1 MGDLGKG
8 EAAEMKS
15 CVIIACVVATV
26 LVSVSSYEEVDK
38 MAEEAS
44 PVPEQEMISA
54 KAEVGHRGCQHRC
67 RVNVCSV
74 TVFQHCNYG
83 GYRINLP
90 PGRYGMNDL
99 IRRGMRNDDLS
110 SVQVHGHCTATMY
123 EHAWFNGGRMVK
135 TGNDNCFTN
144 DRLRMIQLP
153 SGEKPKMSKDFQ
165 IVVEETNPDSP
176 TEEEMLVQTKASWGR
191 RRRRRYVS
199 WNDQISSIGVANRGT
214 SRHCWWDCRERDA
227 KNRER
232 SSKAHERS
240 HKERVN
246 KERSNKERANK
257 ERTNKERSNK
267 ERSHKERV
275 NKERNNKERSRKEQ
289 LQKAERRQKYLRERA
304 IKLHHERTAKANE
317 RRAKERS
324 HKERTSKERTHKER
338 TNKER
343 NNKER
348 TSKERTAKER
358 SAKERVSKERKNKER
373 YAKER
378 SAKERSYKKRERANK
393 ERANKERS
401 KKEKAAKER
410 NAKERERAN
419 KERSWKE
426 RRNKERNNKERSSKE
441 AKAKE
446 KAAKKKAEK
455 DAKAKREKQ
464 AKKDEKIAKERTKKE
479 RSLKSQIAAAKRAHE
494 KARKGEG
501 SAKKECKR
509 KHGAWKAKR
518 KQLVAKYKKAK
529 FEAKMKK
536 ALKAKEIKK
545 KKAKAL
551 KNMPAG
557 KFKFSANPCI
567 GGSGKFSQYIKMNKR
582 ISIGT
587 IPANQNNVEI
597 YLKSS
602 KDVDVELWDVSGKKS
617 VGVIAWNGGRIDSAV
632 VATTMYKGATI
643 TYSGYNGVAS
653 GKHKE
658 IMNLGHEFIKFKGK
672 SKVPLVMKAFGF
684 AAGKAKVTYRWGAD
698 KLACAKE
705 NARKKAK
712 HEKRAKERSKKARE
726 MTIKISRS
734 TAAAAAKLAKRL
746 GKGEKAAENRIKF
759 NQIIGQKNRKKC
771 LRVMSHSNKKIHVAK
786 LKVKKAVAKHAA
798 HKKASKKKASKKRR
812 L

>member
-67 RVNVCSV
+67 RVNGCSV

-99 IRRGMRNDDLS
+99 IRRGMRTDDLS

-240 HKERVN
+240 HKER
-246 KERSNKERANK
+246 A
-257 ERTNKERSNK
+257 NK

-317 RRAKERS
+317 RRAKERN
-324 HKERTSKERTHKER
+324 HKERTSKERT
-338 TNKER
+338 
-343 NNKER
+343 
-348 TSKERTAKER
+348 
-358 SAKERVSKERKNKER
+358 
-373 YAKER
+373 
-378 SAKERSYKKRERANK
+378 
-393 ERANKERS
+393 NKERS

-410 NAKERERAN
+410 NAKERHAKERNAKERSAKQRERAN

-509 KHGAWKAKR
+509 KHGAWKAKL

-746 GKGEKAAENRIKF
+746 GKGGKAAENRIKF

-786 LKVKKAVAKHAA
+786 LKVKKAVANHAA

>member
-67 RVNVCSV
+67 RVNGCSV

-135 TGNDNCFTN
+135 TGNDNYFTN

-165 IVVEETNPDSP
+165 IVIEETNPDSP

-240 HKERVN
+240 HKER
-246 KERSNKERANK
+246 A
-257 ERTNKERSNK
+257 NKERSNK

-317 RRAKERS
+317 RRAKERN
-324 HKERTSKERTHKER
+324 HKERTSKERT
-338 TNKER
+338 
-343 NNKER
+343 NKER
-348 TSKERTAKER
+348 TSKERTSKERNAKERATKERTAKER
-358 SAKERVSKERKNKER
+358 SAKERVSKERKNKERYAKER

-401 KKEKAAKER
+401 KK
-410 NAKERERAN
+410 ERAN

-455 DAKAKREKQ
+455 N
-464 AKKDEKIAKERTKKE
+464 AKERTKKE

-658 IMNLGHEFIKFKGK
+658 IMNLGHEFIKFK
-672 SKVPLVMKAFGF
+672 
-684 AAGKAKVTYRWGAD
+684 
-698 KLACAKE
+698 
-705 NARKKAK
+705 
-712 HEKRAKERSKKARE
+712 
-726 MTIKISRS
+726 
-734 TAAAAAKLAKRL
+734 
-746 GKGEKAAENRIKF
+746 
-759 NQIIGQKNRKKC
+759 
-771 LRVMSHSNKKIHVAK
+771 
-786 LKVKKAVAKHAA
+786 
-798 HKKASKKKASKKRR
+798 
-812 L
+812 

>member
-240 HKERVN
+240 HKER
-246 KERSNKERANK
+246 
-257 ERTNKERSNK
+257 
-267 ERSHKERV
+267 
-275 NKERNNKERSRKEQ
+275 SRKEQ

-317 RRAKERS
+317 RRAKERN
-324 HKERTSKERTHKER
+324 HKERTSKERTRKER

-348 TSKERTAKER
+348 TAKERATKERTAKER
-358 SAKERVSKERKNKER
+358 SAKERVSK
-373 YAKER
+373 
-378 SAKERSYKKRERANK
+378 
-393 ERANKERS
+393 
-401 KKEKAAKER
+401 
-410 NAKERERAN
+410 
-419 KERSWKE
+419 
-426 RRNKERNNKERSSKE
+426 
-441 AKAKE
+441 
-446 KAAKKKAEK
+446 
-455 DAKAKREKQ
+455 
-464 AKKDEKIAKERTKKE
+464 
-479 RSLKSQIAAAKRAHE
+479 
-494 KARKGEG
+494 
-501 SAKKECKR
+501 
-509 KHGAWKAKR
+509 
-518 KQLVAKYKKAK
+518 
-529 FEAKMKK
+529 
-536 ALKAKEIKK
+536 
-545 KKAKAL
+545 
-551 KNMPAG
+551 
-557 KFKFSANPCI
+557 
-567 GGSGKFSQYIKMNKR
+567 
-582 ISIGT
+582 
-587 IPANQNNVEI
+587 
-597 YLKSS
+597 
-602 KDVDVELWDVSGKKS
+602 
-617 VGVIAWNGGRIDSAV
+617 
-632 VATTMYKGATI
+632 
-643 TYSGYNGVAS
+643 
-653 GKHKE
+653 
-658 IMNLGHEFIKFKGK
+658 
-672 SKVPLVMKAFGF
+672 
-684 AAGKAKVTYRWGAD
+684 
-698 KLACAKE
+698 
-705 NARKKAK
+705 
-712 HEKRAKERSKKARE
+712 
-726 MTIKISRS
+726 
-734 TAAAAAKLAKRL
+734 
-746 GKGEKAAENRIKF
+746 
-759 NQIIGQKNRKKC
+759 
-771 LRVMSHSNKKIHVAK
+771 
-786 LKVKKAVAKHAA
+786 
-798 HKKASKKKASKKRR
+798 
-812 L
+812 

>member
-67 RVNVCSV
+67 RVNGCSV

-165 IVVEETNPDSP
+165 IVIEETNPDSP

-240 HKERVN
+240 
-246 KERSNKERANK
+246 NKERANK

-304 IKLHHERTAKANE
+304 
-317 RRAKERS
+317 
-324 HKERTSKERTHKER
+324 
-338 TNKER
+338 
-343 NNKER
+343 
-348 TSKERTAKER
+348 AKER

-410 NAKERERAN
+410 NAKERHA
-419 KERSWKE
+419 
-426 RRNKERNNKERSSKE
+426 KERNLRNALPRSAMPSSVRGPTRN
-441 AKAKE
+441 
-446 KAAKKKAEK
+446 AAGRSAE
-455 DAKAKREKQ
+455 
-464 AKKDEKIAKERTKKE
+464 TK
-479 RSLKSQIAAAKRAHE
+479 SATT
-494 KARKGEG
+494 RKGHPRRPG
-501 SAKKECKR
+501 RRKR
-509 KHGAWKAKR
+509 QQR
-518 KQLVAKYKKAK
+518 
-529 FEAKMKK
+529 
-536 ALKAKEIKK
+536 
-545 KKAKAL
+545 
-551 KNMPAG
+551 
-557 KFKFSANPCI
+557 
-567 GGSGKFSQYIKMNKR
+567 
-582 ISIGT
+582 
-587 IPANQNNVEI
+587 
-597 YLKSS
+597 
-602 KDVDVELWDVSGKKS
+602 
-617 VGVIAWNGGRIDSAV
+617 
-632 VATTMYKGATI
+632 
-643 TYSGYNGVAS
+643 
-653 GKHKE
+653 
-658 IMNLGHEFIKFKGK
+658 
-672 SKVPLVMKAFGF
+672 
-684 AAGKAKVTYRWGAD
+684 
-698 KLACAKE
+698 
-705 NARKKAK
+705 
-712 HEKRAKERSKKARE
+712 
-726 MTIKISRS
+726 
-734 TAAAAAKLAKRL
+734 
-746 GKGEKAAENRIKF
+746 
-759 NQIIGQKNRKKC
+759 
-771 LRVMSHSNKKIHVAK
+771 
-786 LKVKKAVAKHAA
+786 
-798 HKKASKKKASKKRR
+798 RR
-812 L
+812 LRRTPRPRGRRR

>member
-67 RVNVCSV
+67 RVNGCSV

-165 IVVEETNPDSP
+165 IVIEETNPDSP

-227 KNRER
+227 KTRER

-246 KERSNKERANK
+246 KERSNKERA
-257 ERTNKERSNK
+257 NK

-317 RRAKERS
+317 RRAKERN
-324 HKERTSKERTHKER
+324 HKESTSKERTHKER
-338 TNKER
+338 TAKER
-343 NNKER
+343 A
-348 TSKERTAKER
+348 TKERTAKER
-358 SAKERVSKERKNKER
+358 SAKERVSKERT
-373 YAKER
+373 AKER
-378 SAKERSYKKRERANK
+378 SAKER
-393 ERANKERS
+393 
-401 KKEKAAKER
+401 
-410 NAKERERAN
+410 NAKQRERAN

-455 DAKAKREKQ
+455 DAKAKREKK

-617 VGVIAWNGGRIDSAV
+617 VGVIAWNGGRIDRAV
-632 VATTMYKGATI
+632 V
-643 TYSGYNGVAS
+643 N
-653 GKHKE
+653 H
-658 IMNLGHEFIKFKGK
+658 H
-672 SKVPLVMKAFGF
+672 
-684 AAGKAKVTYRWGAD
+684 
-698 KLACAKE
+698 
-705 NARKKAK
+705 
-712 HEKRAKERSKKARE
+712 
-726 MTIKISRS
+726 
-734 TAAAAAKLAKRL
+734 
-746 GKGEKAAENRIKF
+746 
-759 NQIIGQKNRKKC
+759 
-771 LRVMSHSNKKIHVAK
+771 
-786 LKVKKAVAKHAA
+786 
-798 HKKASKKKASKKRR
+798 
-812 L
+812 

>member
-99 IRRGMRNDDLS
+99 IRRGMRTDDLS

-257 ERTNKERSNK
+257 ERTNKERSRK
-267 ERSHKERV
+267 EQLNKERV

-317 RRAKERS
+317 RSAKERN
-324 HKERTSKERTHKER
+324 HKERTSKERT
-338 TNKER
+338 
-343 NNKER
+343 
-348 TSKERTAKER
+348 
-358 SAKERVSKERKNKER
+358 
-373 YAKER
+373 
-378 SAKERSYKKRERANK
+378 
-393 ERANKERS
+393 NKERS

-410 NAKERERAN
+410 NAKERHAKERNAKERSAKERNAKQRERAN

-746 GKGEKAAENRIKF
+746 GKGGKAAENRIKF

>member
-67 RVNVCSV
+67 RVNGCSV

-153 SGEKPKMSKDFQ
+153 GGEKPKMSKDFQ

-246 KERSNKERANK
+246 KER
-257 ERTNKERSNK
+257 TNK

-317 RRAKERS
+317 RRAKERN

-348 TSKERTAKER
+348 TSKERSAKERATKERTAKER
-358 SAKERVSKERKNKER
+358 
-373 YAKER
+373 
-378 SAKERSYKKRERANK
+378 
-393 ERANKERS
+393 
-401 KKEKAAKER
+401 
-410 NAKERERAN
+410 
-419 KERSWKE
+419 
-426 RRNKERNNKERSSKE
+426 
-441 AKAKE
+441 
-446 KAAKKKAEK
+446 
-455 DAKAKREKQ
+455 
-464 AKKDEKIAKERTKKE
+464 
-479 RSLKSQIAAAKRAHE
+479 
-494 KARKGEG
+494 
-501 SAKKECKR
+501 
-509 KHGAWKAKR
+509 
-518 KQLVAKYKKAK
+518 
-529 FEAKMKK
+529 
-536 ALKAKEIKK
+536 
-545 KKAKAL
+545 
-551 KNMPAG
+551 
-557 KFKFSANPCI
+557 
-567 GGSGKFSQYIKMNKR
+567 
-582 ISIGT
+582 
-587 IPANQNNVEI
+587 
-597 YLKSS
+597 
-602 KDVDVELWDVSGKKS
+602 
-617 VGVIAWNGGRIDSAV
+617 
-632 VATTMYKGATI
+632 
-643 TYSGYNGVAS
+643 
-653 GKHKE
+653 
-658 IMNLGHEFIKFKGK
+658 
-672 SKVPLVMKAFGF
+672 
-684 AAGKAKVTYRWGAD
+684 
-698 KLACAKE
+698 
-705 NARKKAK
+705 
-712 HEKRAKERSKKARE
+712 
-726 MTIKISRS
+726 
-734 TAAAAAKLAKRL
+734 
-746 GKGEKAAENRIKF
+746 
-759 NQIIGQKNRKKC
+759 
-771 LRVMSHSNKKIHVAK
+771 
-786 LKVKKAVAKHAA
+786 
-798 HKKASKKKASKKRR
+798 
-812 L
+812 

>member
-67 RVNVCSV
+67 RVNGCSV

-99 IRRGMRNDDLS
+99 IRRGMRTDDLS

-240 HKERVN
+240 HKER
-246 KERSNKERANK
+246 A
-257 ERTNKERSNK
+257 NK

-317 RRAKERS
+317 RRAKERN
-324 HKERTSKERTHKER
+324 HKERTSKERT
-338 TNKER
+338 
-343 NNKER
+343 
-348 TSKERTAKER
+348 
-358 SAKERVSKERKNKER
+358 
-373 YAKER
+373 
-378 SAKERSYKKRERANK
+378 
-393 ERANKERS
+393 NKERS

-410 NAKERERAN
+410 NAKERHAKERNAKERSAKERNAKQRERAN

-746 GKGEKAAENRIKF
+746 GKGEKA
-759 NQIIGQKNRKKC
+759 
-771 LRVMSHSNKKIHVAK
+771 
-786 LKVKKAVAKHAA
+786 
-798 HKKASKKKASKKRR
+798 
-812 L
+812 

>member
-67 RVNVCSV
+67 RVNGCSV

-165 IVVEETNPDSP
+165 IVIEETNPDSP

-246 KERSNKERANK
+246 KERSNKER
-257 ERTNKERSNK
+257 SNK

-317 RRAKERS
+317 RRAKERN

-343 NNKER
+343 TSKER
-348 TSKERTAKER
+348 TSKERNAKERATKERTAKER

-410 NAKERERAN
+410 NAKERHAKERNAKERSAKERNAKQRERAN

-446 KAAKKKAEK
+446 KAAKKKA
-455 DAKAKREKQ
+455 
-464 AKKDEKIAKERTKKE
+464 EKIAKERTKKE

-653 GKHKE
+653 GK
-658 IMNLGHEFIKFKGK
+658 
-672 SKVPLVMKAFGF
+672 S
-684 AAGKAKVTYRWGAD
+684 
-698 KLACAKE
+698 
-705 NARKKAK
+705 
-712 HEKRAKERSKKARE
+712 KERSKK
-726 MTIKISRS
+726 
-734 TAAAAAKLAKRL
+734 
-746 GKGEKAAENRIKF
+746 
-759 NQIIGQKNRKKC
+759 
-771 LRVMSHSNKKIHVAK
+771 
-786 LKVKKAVAKHAA
+786 
-798 HKKASKKKASKKRR
+798 
-812 L
+812 